1 MAAVV
6 DWVLELLGSRDAVPV
21 VATAVIEAEPTSSA
35 PVAVE
40 RADGQLEIRGYLW
53 RDSTS
58 KAGWVRRYT
67 EVKKDML
74 AFYKSADKGKVKN
87 AISVKR
93 ISSIVVSS
101 AAGGAIDSAPE
112 PTAAAVTDPAEDDGA
127 DPPTGAGEFAM
138 VVSGSEYRFRTE
150 APADA
155 ARWVELLNRVR
166 DAYAA

>member
-112 PTAAAVTDPAEDDGA
+112 PTAAAVTGRPRTTAPTRRPARA
-127 DPPTGAGEFAM
+127 SSRWSSRAASTA
-138 VVSGSEYRFRTE
+138 SGRRRR
-150 APADA
+150 PR

>member
-1 MAAVV
+1 MRRSGLCAPRRK
-6 DWVLELLGSRDAVPV
+6 G
-21 VATAVIEAEPTSSA
+21 VAHLTDIARQHESA
-35 PVAVE
+35 PQRQRAPPALATLAYPLRHRQSLRDVAVE

-101 AAGGAIDSAPE
+101 AQPLFGLVAFLAIQQASKKWTMPIHDW
-112 PTAAAVTDPAEDDGA
+112 G
-127 DPPTGAGEFAM
+127 
-138 VVSGSEYRFRTE
+138 RH
-150 APADA
+150 
-155 ARWVELLNRVR
+155 
-166 DAYAA
+166 

>member
-93 ISSIVVSS
+93 ISSIVDASES
-101 AAGGAIDSAPE
+101 DAIDSAPE
-112 PTAAAVTDPAEDDGA
+112 PTATAVTDPAEDDGA
-127 DPPTGAGEFAM
+127 DPPSGAGEFAM

-166 DAYAA
+166 EAYAA